1 MLRFDTFVNKKTN
14 RIWRLP
20 EPADLASRHGS
31 HLDLFSGPVRTL
43 LNTIRGL
50 PNLTFLVSIE
60 FVERGMV
67 SPARAIRLLNVL
79 SDFGRKR
86 ALEVSRGWIRIVAS
100 RCPEVGFEFSF

>member
-20 EPADLASRHGS
+20 EPANLASRHGS

-79 SDFGRKR
+79 
-86 ALEVSRGWIRIVAS
+86 VAS
-100 RCPEVGFEFSF
+100 RCPEVGLEFSLLGVQRSDYNFHF